1 MRRGS
6 FASLC
11 MWPTTARLSCA
22 SLRAGSRRAA
32 ACFRSP
38 LIPSSGFGALPRRL
52 GAVAWQVEDLDPGLP
67 PGQPGADLG
76 RAMHRQAVEDGE
88 DLAVGIPDQ
97 AGEEAEQIRRLD
109 RAVQRSPPRLVT
121 AEIRP

>member
-1 MRRGS
+1 
-6 FASLC
+6 

-22 SLRAGSRRAA
+22 LLRAGSLRVT

-52 GAVAWQVEDLDPGLP
+52 GAVACQVEDLDLGLP

-76 RAMHRQAVEDGE
+76 RAMHRQAVEDE
-88 DLAVGIPDQ
+88 ADLEAGIPDQ
-97 AGEEAEQIRRLD
+97 TGEGAGQSGPHD
-109 RAVQRSPPRLVT
+109 
-121 AEIRP
+121 